1 MNKQS
6 LLQLKQAINEYL
18 TEQTEIDITDRV
30 ELIKNINQFL
40 EPKQYDENIKISPFK
55 FIFS

>member
-18 TEQTEIDITDRV
+18 TEQDEIDITDRV

-40 EPKQYDENIKISPFK
+40 EPKQYDENIKILELYRRK
-55 FIFS
+55 K